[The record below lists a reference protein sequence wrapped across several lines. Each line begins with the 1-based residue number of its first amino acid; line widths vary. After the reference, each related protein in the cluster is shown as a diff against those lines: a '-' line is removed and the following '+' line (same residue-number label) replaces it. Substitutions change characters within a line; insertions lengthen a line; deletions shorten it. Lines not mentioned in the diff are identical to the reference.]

1 MNWEIPAKSK
11 DTGDVVRA
19 GTCRLDSLILKTGPR
34 PRHPR
39 SIHLNCGVT
48 VTVHFMCRPS

>member
-39 SIHLNCGVT
+39 SNPLELRGHGDNAFYV
-48 VTVHFMCRPS
+48 PP

>member
-48 VTVHFMCRPS
+48 VTMHFMCRPS